1 MGVEGAFVIADIPG
15 LIEGAADG
23 VGLGTSIPSVMC
35 AERACCCTVSL
46 GPEETE
52 ASRSATK
59 NRREAKFD
67 PELAEKPEIV
77 VLTKT
82 DVVDEATARE
92 AGAELRRGFLLQCVR
107 MIGISAITNSGLRQL
122 KHLLWRTIQ
131 QMAADEESED
141 SESGEH
147 R

>member
-1 MGVEGAFVIADIPG
+1 
-15 LIEGAADG
+15 IEGASDG
-23 VGLGTSIPSVMC
+23 IGLGHQFLRHVRRTRMLLHL
-35 AERACCCTVSL
+35 VSL

-52 ASRSATK
+52 SPAERYQKIRT
-59 NRREAKFD
+59 ELAKFD

-82 DVVDEATARE
+82 DLVDEATARE
-92 AGAELRRGFLLQCVR
+92 AGAELRQVFAPGVR

-122 KHLLWRTIQ
+122 KHMLWRTIQ

-141 SESGEH
+141 SGSGGH

>member
-1 MGVEGAFVIADIPG
+1 
-15 LIEGAADG
+15 
-23 VGLGTSIPSVMC
+23 MC
-35 AERACCCTVSL
+35 AERACCCIWLVSVP
-46 GPEETE
+46 GD
-52 ASRSATK
+52 RSPRGLQK
-59 NRREAKFD
+59 NSQRLAKFD
-67 PELAEKPEIV
+67 PERWKPEIV

-92 AGAELRRGFLLQCVR
+92 AGAELRQVFAPGVR